1 MEKLINEL
9 KEKIIKTL
17 NLTDISYDDI
27 DENDQLI
34 GGKLGIDSIDI
45 LELVMMIEADYFVK
59 IDNKE
64 IGQKVFSNLRT
75 LGEYILEFSKKL

>member
-64 IGQKVFSNLRT
+64 IGQKVFSTLRT
-75 LGEYILEFSKKL
+75 LSEYILEFSKKL